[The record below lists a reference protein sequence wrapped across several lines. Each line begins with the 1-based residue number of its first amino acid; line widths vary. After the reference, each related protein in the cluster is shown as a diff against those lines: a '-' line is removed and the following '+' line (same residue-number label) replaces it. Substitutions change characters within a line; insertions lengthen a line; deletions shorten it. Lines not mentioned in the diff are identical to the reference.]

1 MRRWPL
7 ILIFLAAAGPPSAP
21 RTVADTPASA
31 PLEAKPTEPVWE
43 ITLPAAPTA
52 APRAVASGERVL
64 LALEERLELRDA
76 EDGGLIWSRVLP
88 PGAFVSVGEPLEE
101 GGPGVAAWTWSHG
114 DAGGLEVVGLARGGT
129 RLETK
134 LPEPPLGPALPPA
147 LAGEPWLV
155 PLLDRIAVVGD
166 DGRPRPGPE
175 LAGTMIPPLLRVAG
189 QPVAALENGRLQ
201 PLSLPTGR
209 RTARNVEPGA
219 AVTWDGELYA
229 VRDRTLRAW
238 RCRVT
243 RRERLRCYE
252 DWSQRLGAAVT
263 APPAI
268 AGELVIVG
276 SWDTFLYAFDRDTGH
291 LRWRR
296 RVERRLRSRLL
307 IDGPLVAVAIRDPA
321 QVRAFQAAGG
331 GNVLEIGLPPEEV
344 LPFGP
349 SAAASHLLTTSV
361 NALDGR
367 AVLRA
372 WPWRGGSQSSPRKA
386 DSKRDSMSP

>member
-1 MRRWPL
+1 MRRWPSLL
-7 ILIFLAAAGPPSAP
+7 IALAAAGALSA
-21 RTVADTPASA
+21 RWTPAVTPEGAS
-31 PLEAKPTEPVWE
+31 LEAQPVEPVWE

-52 APRAVASGERVL
+52 APLAVASGERVL
-64 LALEERLELRDA
+64 LALDGRLELRDA
-76 EDGGLIWSRVLP
+76 EDGGLVWSRVLP
-88 PGAFVSVGEPLEE
+88 PGAFVSAAESPEQSA
-101 GGPGVAAWTWSHG
+101 PGVAAWTWSKG
-114 DAGGLEVVGLARGGT
+114 TAGGLEVVELARGGT
-129 RLETK
+129 RLEAE
-134 LPEPPLGPALPPA
+134 LPQPPLGPALPPA
-147 LAGEPWLV
+147 RAGEPWLV
-155 PLLDRIAVVGD
+155 PLPDRIAVVGD
-166 DGRPRPGPE
+166 DGRPRPGRE
-175 LAGTMIPPLLRVAG
+175 LAGTVIPPLLRVAG
-189 QPVAALENGRLQ
+189 QPVAALDDGRLQ
-201 PLSLPTGR
+201 PLSLPTNR

-219 AVTWDGELYA
+219 SVTWDGQLYA
-229 VRDRTLRAW
+229 VRERTLRAW

-243 RRERLRCYE
+243 RGERLRCSE

-268 AGELVIVG
+268 AGELVVVG

-321 QVRAFQAAGG
+321 QVRAFQLADG

-349 SAAASHLLTTSV
+349 SAAGSHLLTTSV
-361 NALDGR
+361 NALDER

-372 WPWRGGSQSSPRKA
+372 WPWRGGGQSSPRMA
-386 DSKRDSMSP
+386 ESIRDSMSP